1 MSKLAFALVFISLFS
16 HAYWNFLVKDS
27 GNKTIFIGLSKLAEV
42 VLFIIPGVYMLFNTS
57 LDAYMLALVGLGALI
72 TFFNYLFLAKAYAT
86 GDLSMAYPIARSG
99 ILFLPFLS
107 WMVIDERINLTGWV
121 AVVLILIGTLIMH
134 LESFESRSWQTL
146 WKSCKN
152 ISTGYAL
159 LAAFTVAG
167 YTLLGKMAVAQMEPF
182 LYLYLY
188 TVVIAVMYGFVI
200 MDKHT
205 GTEIKMEW
213 KSNRFK
219 IIQVGFFNTFS
230 YLLALFA
237 LTMSKATYVG
247 GLRQLSV
254 VVGLFLGYRY
264 LKENISLPKIIG
276 VLISLTGG
284 ALIYFAK

>member
-1 MSKLAFALVFISLFS
+1 MSKLAFALVFLSLFS

-42 VLFIIPGVYMLFNTS
+42 VLFMVPGLYVLLNAPLNTYM
-57 LDAYMLALVGLGALI
+57 MALVGLGALI

-86 GDLSMAYPIARSG
+86 GDLSLAYPIARSG

-107 WMVIDERINLTGWV
+107 WIIIDERINLIGWL
-121 AVVLILIGTLIMH
+121 AVVLILIGTMIMH
-134 LESFESRSWQTL
+134 LESFATRSWSAL
-146 WKSCKN
+146 WRNCKN

-159 LAAFTVAG
+159 LAALTVAG
-167 YTLLGKMAVAQMEPF
+167 YTLLGKIAVGQMEPF

-200 MDKHT
+200 LIKHT
-205 GTEIKMEW
+205 HTEIMMEW
-213 KSNRFK
+213 QAHRFK
-219 IIQVGFFNTFS
+219 IVQVGFFNTFS
-230 YLLALFA
+230 FLLALVA

-264 LKENISLPKIIG
+264 LKEHISLPKIIG
-276 VLISLTGG
+276 VLISLIGG